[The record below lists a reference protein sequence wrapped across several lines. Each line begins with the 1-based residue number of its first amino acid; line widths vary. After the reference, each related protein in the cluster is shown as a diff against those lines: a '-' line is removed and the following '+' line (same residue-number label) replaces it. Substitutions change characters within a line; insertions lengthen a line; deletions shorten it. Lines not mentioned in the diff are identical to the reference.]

1 MNTKNKEFKYKN
13 YNFNIKIELFSEAER
28 RLDGKVWHTIT
39 INDIGPSNFYQK
51 KQVLDED
58 LEKEICAL
66 EQKAQDYIDNKI
78 EKRDIDLRLEKL
90 GFK

>member
-13 YNFNIKIELFSEAER
+13 YNFNIKIELFSEVER
-28 RLDGKVWHTIT
+28 RPDGKAWHTIT
-39 INDIGPSNFYQK
+39 INDMGPSNFYQK

-58 LEKEICAL
+58 LEKEIYAL
-66 EQKAQDYIDNKI
+66 EQKAKDYVDNKI